1 MSVRVE
7 GLPIDEFLDSG
18 LEVLKS
24 DALDG
29 GDLVLVVCYRR
40 SRRMSRFA
48 MAGRTRGG
56 G

>member
-1 MSVRVE
+1 MSVGVE
-7 GLPIDEFLDSG
+7 SLPIDELLYSG
-18 LEVLKS
+18 LKVLKS

-29 GDLVLVVCYRR
+29 GNLVLVVCYRR
-40 SRRMSRFA
+40 SRRMSGFA